1 MGATAHKSHKAS
13 VERQRTGEEE
23 ANWSLWFL
31 RSLALIAANLH
42 FFGDLDDL
50 NKALGTIV
58 MAVSFLADAIV
69 YEIKQRRIATVT
81 IVNAQEEKEH
91 VDTIDMR

>member
-1 MGATAHKSHKAS
+1 M
-13 VERQRTGEEE
+13 
-23 ANWSLWFL
+23 NWSFWFL
-31 RSLALIAANLH
+31 RSLALIAAILY

-50 NKALGTIV
+50 DKALGTIV
-58 MAVSFLADAIV
+58 IVVAFLADAII

>member
-1 MGATAHKSHKAS
+1 M
-13 VERQRTGEEE
+13 
-23 ANWSLWFL
+23 NWSFWFL
-31 RSLALIAANLH
+31 RSLALIAAILY

-50 NKALGTIV
+50 DKALGTIV
-58 MAVSFLADAIV
+58 IVVAFLADAII

-81 IVNAQEEKEH
+81 IVNAKAEKEH

>member
-1 MGATAHKSHKAS
+1 M
-13 VERQRTGEEE
+13 
-23 ANWSLWFL
+23 NWSFWFL
-31 RSLALIAANLH
+31 RSLALIAAILY

-50 NKALGTIV
+50 DKALGTIV
-58 MAVSFLADAIV
+58 IVVAFLADAII

-81 IVNAQEEKEH
+81 IVNAKEEKEY

>member
-1 MGATAHKSHKAS
+1 M
-13 VERQRTGEEE
+13 
-23 ANWSLWFL
+23 NWSLWFL
-31 RSLALIAANLH
+31 RSLALIAAILD

-50 NKALGTIV
+50 DKALGTIV
-58 MAVSFLADAIV
+58 IVVAFLADAII

-81 IVNAQEEKEH
+81 IVNAKAEKEH

>member
-1 MGATAHKSHKAS
+1 MGAKADKCF
-13 VERQRTGEEE
+13 EGDEM
-23 ANWSLWFL
+23 NWSFWFL
-31 RSLALIAANLH
+31 RSLALIAAILY

-50 NKALGTIV
+50 DKALGTIV
-58 MAVSFLADAIV
+58 IVVAFLADAII

-81 IVNAQEEKEH
+81 IVNAKAEKEH